1 MSNALKI
8 NKGIEEGLRDFLEF
22 LLKSEKAGAVFALKK
37 MNGKGAVSYSLIT
50 DTDELKDAV
59 PLYPL
64 MPVNAGKALSS
75 FTLEG
80 VPEKPVAAVL
90 RPCELRAFIE
100 LVKRAQGS
108 LDNILLI
115 SLTCGGVYPLK
126 SLTDGNLKK
135 LLSQYWE
142 SAKKA
147 DIDPGIRDT
156 CQSCENFIPQL
167 ADMTVVSLGKK
178 DLDKECTIIL
188 NTKKG
193 EEYAREAPGSI
204 VSEEI
209 ETAETK
215 KLKEKRKEKNEK
227 MVEDFQKDGSGLKAL
242 IKTFAACLG
251 CHGCS
256 QACPI
261 CYCMLCD
268 FDSKT
273 QEYKPVSFSSELK
286 QKGGLRVP
294 PGTIYFHLGRM
305 SHMAVSCVSCG
316 MCSDVCPVNIPVST
330 LFSIV
335 GASLQGMFDYI
346 PGRDVEETVPSGTY
360 KEEEFVETGEYSGS
374 G

>member
-8 NKGIEEGLRDFLEF
+8 SKGIEQGLRDFLEF
-22 LLKSEKAGAVFALKK
+22 LLKSEKVGGVFALRK
-37 MNGKGAVSYSLIT
+37 MNDKEAVSYSLIT
-50 DTDELKDAV
+50 NADELKNVV

-100 LVKRAQGS
+100 LVKRSQGS

-135 LLSQYWE
+135 LLPQYWE

-147 DIDPGIRDT
+147 DVDPGIRDT
-156 CQSCENFIPQL
+156 CQSCENFIPEL

-178 DLDKECTIIL
+178 NLDKECTIVL
-188 NTKKG
+188 NTEKG
-193 EEYAREAPGSI
+193 EEYAKEAPGSI
-204 VSEEI
+204 ISEGV

-227 MVEDFQKDGSGLKAL
+227 MVEDLQKNGSGLKAL
-242 IKTFAACLG
+242 VKTFAACLG

-261 CYCMLCD
+261 CYCTLCD

-273 QEYKPVSFSSELK
+273 QEYKPLSFSSELER
-286 QKGGLRVP
+286 KGGLRVP

-316 MCSDVCPVNIPVST
+316 MCSDVCPVDIPVST

-335 GASLQGMFDYI
+335 GASLQEVFDYI
-346 PGRDVEETVPSGTY
+346 PGRDIEEAVPSGTY
-360 KEEEFVETGEYSGS
+360 KEEEFAEIGESSGLE
-374 G
+374 

>member
-1 MSNALKI
+1 MPNALKI
-8 NKGIEEGLRDFLEF
+8 KKGVEEGLNEFLEF
-22 LLKSEKAGAVFALKK
+22 LLKTEKVRAVFALKK
-37 MNGKGAVSYSLIT
+37 MNDKGAVSYSLIT
-50 DTDELKDAV
+50 DPDELKNAI
-59 PLYPL
+59 PLHPL

-80 VPEKPVAAVL
+80 ATEEPVAAVL

-100 LVKRAQGS
+100 LVKRTQGS

-115 SLTCGGVYPLK
+115 SLTCGGVFPQRSVTK
-126 SLTDGNLKK
+126 GNLKT

-147 DIDPGIRDT
+147 DIDPNIRET
-156 CQSCENFIPQL
+156 CQSCEHFVPQL
-167 ADMTVVSLGKK
+167 ADVMVVSVGKK
-178 DLDKECTIIL
+178 NIDKECTLVL

-193 EEYAREAPGSI
+193 EEYAREAPGSTL
-204 VSEEI
+204 SEEI

-215 KLKEKRKEKNEK
+215 KLEEKRKEKNEK
-227 MVEDFQKDGSGLKAL
+227 MVEGFQKDGSGLNAL
-242 IKTFAACLG
+242 VKTFAACLG

-261 CYCMLCD
+261 CYCTLCD

-273 QEYKPVSFSSELK
+273 QEYKPVSFDSELE

-294 PGTIYFHLGRM
+294 PGTLYFHLGRM

-316 MCSDVCPVNIPVST
+316 MCSDVCPVNIPVSS

-335 GASLQGMFDYI
+335 GASLQEVFGYI

-360 KEEEFVETGEYSGS
+360 KEEEFAEIGEQ
-374 G
+374 

>member
-1 MSNALKI
+1 MSDALKI
-8 NKGIEEGLRDFLEF
+8 SKGIEQGLREFFEF
-22 LLKSEKAGAVFALKK
+22 LLKSGKVGGVFALKK
-37 MNGKGAVSYSLIT
+37 MNDKEAVSYSLIT
-50 DTDELKDAV
+50 DTDELKDVV

-100 LVKRAQGS
+100 LVKRNQGS

-115 SLTCGGVYPLK
+115 SLTCAGVYPLK
-126 SLTDGNLKK
+126 SLTNGSLKK
-135 LLSQYWE
+135 LLPQYWE
-142 SAKKA
+142 SVKKA

-178 DLDKECTIIL
+178 NLDKECTIVL
-188 NTKKG
+188 NTEKG

-204 VSEEI
+204 ISEEV

-215 KLKEKRKEKNEK
+215 KLKEKRNEKNEK
-227 MVEDFQKDGSGLKAL
+227 MLEDFQKNGSGLKAL
-242 IKTFAACLG
+242 IKTFASCLG

-261 CYCMLCD
+261 CYCTLCD

-273 QEYKPVSFSSELK
+273 QEYNPLSFSSELK

-294 PGTIYFHLGRM
+294 PGTLYFHLGRM

-330 LFSIV
+330 LFSVV
-335 GASLQGMFDYI
+335 GASLQEVFGYI

-360 KEEEFVETGEYSGS
+360 KEEEFAEIGEQTSL
-374 G
+374 